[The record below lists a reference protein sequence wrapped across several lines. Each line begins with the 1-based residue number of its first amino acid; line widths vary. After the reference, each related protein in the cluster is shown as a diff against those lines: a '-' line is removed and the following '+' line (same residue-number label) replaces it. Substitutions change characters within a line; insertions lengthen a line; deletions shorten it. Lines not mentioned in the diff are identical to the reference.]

1 MDKRKY
7 FTFEVDKEHYA
18 LPIDTVNQ
26 IIGIQSITLIP
37 NQPKYLKGVI
47 NLRGQII
54 PIVDFRLRLG
64 IESLDYTDRTSIVVT
79 ENKDVFIGFIVDEVS
94 EVLEIEDKDISK
106 QSDKKIKKENA
117 LIDGFYKTE
126 EFIIKVLN
134 YNQVSQH

>member
-1 MDKRKY
+1 MEKRKY
-7 FTFEVDKEHYA
+7 FTFEVNKEHYA

-26 IIGIQSITLIP
+26 IIGLQDITLIP

-64 IESLDYTDRTSIVVT
+64 MEPLDYTDKTSIVVT

-117 LIDGFYKTE
+117 IIDGFYKTE
-126 EFIIKVLN
+126 EFIIKILN
-134 YNQVSQH
+134 YNQVSEH